1 MTTQS
6 APAAVIVTPAASL
19 VIGAYGDE
27 FRFHLTS
34 EHTNGKFTLFTDIT
48 PPGGGPPPHYHA
60 NEDETFTVIEG
71 QAEFLLDDE
80 WIAVPAGTTLHLPK
94 GVRHTFRNVGCVPL
108 RQLIKTSPSGFE
120 DFIAESEAEFSGGD
134 HVDTA
139 RLAAIAAKHGIFFDG
154 AHPDQGVTVMAA
166 Q

>member
-6 APAAVIVTPAASL
+6 TPAAVIVTPADSL

-71 QAEFLLDDE
+71 QA
-80 WIAVPAGTTLHLPK
+80 
-94 GVRHTFRNVGCVPL
+94 
-108 RQLIKTSPSGFE
+108 
-120 DFIAESEAEFSGGD
+120 
-134 HVDTA
+134 
-139 RLAAIAAKHGIFFDG
+139 
-154 AHPDQGVTVMAA
+154 DQGTADGRIRTHWKFVRSRD
-166 Q
+166 